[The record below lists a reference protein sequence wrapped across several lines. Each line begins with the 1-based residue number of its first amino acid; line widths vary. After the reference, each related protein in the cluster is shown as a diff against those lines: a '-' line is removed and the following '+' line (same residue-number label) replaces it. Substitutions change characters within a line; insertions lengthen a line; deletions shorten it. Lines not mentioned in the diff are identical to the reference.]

1 MSKKFKIAID
11 AFGGD
16 HAPKSVVKGLN
27 LYCKTYEP
35 KDISFILFGDRK
47 ILDPMLRKYR
57 HAKEHCSVYH
67 TTDVVPGDVKPSQ
80 IIKKAMNTSLWQAI
94 KFVRNG
100 KANAILSAGNTGCV
114 MAFSKLQ
121 LRTMEELKRPAITG
135 MMPTTTPGKSVVM
148 LDLGANTECSVR
160 SLKEFTIIGSL
171 YYKVMNATK
180 ATPSVGILNIGSEN
194 NKGLATLQE
203 ANEELLESKSKLFK
217 YKGFIEPDKILHN
230 TVDVVVTDGFTGNI
244 ALKSIEGTAKLI
256 KQFLTEMFKES
267 FFNKILYLM
276 LKRSIDRMK
285 KKIDPN
291 TYNGAVMAGL
301 NGIVVKAHGGSNY
314 VAFQNAISYTVKLT
328 KSNFNEKLKKAL
340 KEELGKEEHKE
351 ISKDK

>member
-47 ILDPMLRKYR
+47 ILDPMIRRYR
-57 HAKEHCSVYH
+57 HAKEYCTVYH

-80 IIKKAMNTSLWQAI
+80 IIKKSMNTSLWQAI

-100 KANAILSAGNTGCV
+100 KADAILSAGNTGCV
-114 MAFSKLQ
+114 MAFAKLQ

-135 MMPTTTPGKSVVM
+135 MIPTTTPGKNIVM
-148 LDLGANTECSVR
+148 LDLGANTECSAR
-160 SLKEFTIIGSL
+160 SLEEFTIIGSL
-171 YYKVMNATK
+171 YYKVMNATRT
-180 ATPSVGILNIGSEN
+180 APTTGILNIGSEDT
-194 NKGLATLQE
+194 KGLATLQE
-203 ANEELLESKSKLFK
+203 ANEVLRNSKTKLFK
-217 YKGFIEPDKILHN
+217 HKGFVEPDKILLN

-256 KQFLTEMFKES
+256 SHFIKEMFTES
-267 FFNKILYLM
+267 FFNKIMYLM
-276 LKRSIDRMK
+276 LRRSMHRMK

-291 TYNGAVMAGL
+291 NYNGAVMAGL

-314 VAFQNAISYTVKLT
+314 RAFDNAIQYTVKLT

-340 KEELGKEEHKE
+340 KEELGSAEDQEESAAK
-351 ISKDK
+351 